1 MPTVPQYQRQ
11 SQTQTAPV
19 MTSNLR
25 VPENPLVQGIQQ
37 AADTSINMMADAKRK
52 ADVALSQD
60 ASLQLTQT
68 ASDLMTNPQNGLL
81 NLQGKNALGKGQE
94 YTQLFDAKA
103 QELAMQ
109 LPESARQGF
118 LQQAQQQRI
127 QFTSQA
133 GRHEIG
139 QLNAYEEGQF
149 QATLTT
155 GAKTASAMYGDN
167 ANYVL
172 ANQQAFQQIES
183 FGAAHG
189 WSPEQIQAK
198 KVEFKEKV
206 ADGALSQWSANN
218 AIGFIQSNGELSDT
232 GRRFTPCC
240 RRRW

>member
-155 GAKTASAMYGDN
+155 GAQN
-167 ANYVL
+167 R
-172 ANQQAFQQIES
+172 
-183 FGAAHG
+183 FGNV
-189 WSPEQIQAK
+189 W
-198 KVEFKEKV
+198 
-206 ADGALSQWSANN
+206 
-218 AIGFIQSNGELSDT
+218 
-232 GRRFTPCC
+232 R
-240 RRRW
+240 